1 MPVTQMWETHESEIS
16 LSYTVHLKLWD
27 LVSEGRS
34 PNGPVSSVT
43 LSKDG
48 MTENLP
54 VREAGSQA

>member
-1 MPVTQMWETHESEIS
+1 MRETHESEIS

-48 MTENLP
+48 VTENLP